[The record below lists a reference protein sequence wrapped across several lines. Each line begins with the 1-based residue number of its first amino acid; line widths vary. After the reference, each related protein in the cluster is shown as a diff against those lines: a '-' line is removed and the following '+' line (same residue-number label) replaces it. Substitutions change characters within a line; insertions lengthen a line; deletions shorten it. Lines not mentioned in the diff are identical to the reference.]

1 VVSEPR
7 APGGLF
13 AWFAARTHDMLK
25 SDLVWPV
32 FVAGAASAIPP
43 IDGVA
48 MLAVIMASRADLGT
62 QFSAFLVFTVLMLSI
77 IELPLVSYLVWPQKT
92 VALVQLVQTWI
103 HAHLRRIMEALL
115 GMAGI
120 TALVQGV
127 ASL

>member
-1 VVSEPR
+1 
-7 APGGLF
+7 
-13 AWFAARTHDMLK
+13 MLK
-25 SDLVWPV
+25 SDLIWPV

-62 QFSAFLVFTVLMLSI
+62 QFTAFIVFTVLMLSI
-77 IELPLVSYLVWPQKT
+77 IELPLVSYLLWPQKT
-92 VALVQLVQTWI
+92 VALVQHVQTWL
-103 HAHLRRIMEALL
+103 HAHLRRIMEVLL

-120 TALVQGV
+120 TALIQGF